1 MLQTEAAKSILSAEC
16 ISAVEKFQ
24 VVMKEKQKYIA
35 HHVRLGVSLTRHAA
49 TTSPVESMN
58 SNIKGTMGCTSN
70 TNTSTSLLK
79 MARGSNRR
87 ITNFEN
93 EAQRALQTTSLASK
107 LLIKDTILKE
117 CLHICNQN
125 FDNRKY
131 QHCVQCS
138 EDDWM
143 VWNFYYD
150 KSKLTDHIA
159 GMVPKF
165 LNVYHVWLKK
175 TLNIQS
181 FHCDCLFYDR

>member
-1 MLQTEAAKSILSAEC
+1 MLQTEAATSILSVEC

-24 VVMKEKQKYIA
+24 VVMKEKQKYVA

-58 SNIKGTMGCTSN
+58 SNIKGSMGCSSN
-70 TNTSTSLLK
+70 TNTRTNLFK
-79 MARGSNRR
+79 MARRSNQR
-87 ITNFEN
+87 ITNFDN
-93 EAQRALQTTSLASK
+93 ESQRALQTTSLALK
-107 LLIKDTILKE
+107 LIIMYTILEE

-150 KSKLTDHIA
+150 KSKIIDNIA

-165 LNVYHVWLKK
+165 LNIFHVRLK
-175 TLNIQS
+175 
-181 FHCDCLFYDR
+181 

>member
-1 MLQTEAAKSILSAEC
+1 MLQTEAAKSILSVEC

-35 HHVRLGVSLTRHAA
+35 HHVRLGISLTRHAA

-143 VWNFYYD
+143 VWNFFYD
-150 KSKLTDHIA
+150 KSKIIDNIA

-165 LNVYHVWLKK
+165 LNVYHVRLKK
-175 TLNIQS
+175 TLNIT
-181 FHCDCLFYDR
+181 FFRCDCLFYDR